1 VSRVTGRVLVS
12 TNTHTLVGCLRVA
25 GLSRVCGCGCGLMS
39 RVRGYRHRRDVGSRR
54 LSRGFGAGHPGKAGS
69 RGPVRSSSKLF
80 SRNWLA
86 CGAAGHPRSRAGPAG
101 GWRIRGGLGPWRG
114 VEVGSGSGRETSG
127 PGVGP
132 GGFPGVTAGNAD
144 PVPAAQFHTT
154 TVTPQPARRTQRGA
168 PATWSCGGSPSAP
181 GVHPPRRI

>member
-1 VSRVTGRVLVS
+1 MCSCPP
-12 TNTHTLVGCLRVA
+12 THTPWSGVVGLRGCPGCA
-25 GLSRVCGCGCGLMS
+25 GAGCGLMS

-86 CGAAGHPRSRAGPAG
+86 CGAAGHPRSRAGAAG

-114 VEVGSGSGRETSG
+114 VKWRLGLGRVGKRRVLAVFLGSQCR
-127 PGVGP
+127 PRP
-132 GGFPGVTAGNAD
+132 R
-144 PVPAAQFHTT
+144 

-168 PATWSCGGSPSAP
+168 PATWSCGGSPL
-181 GVHPPRRI
+181 PRGFIPREECDLQNSND